1 MKLSTKF
8 SVTSKLKLLLLDMGL
23 EPIHALTHAKLPT
36 DLFNR
41 NNSTLS
47 ADEYF
52 RLWQGIDLAAG
63 DKEVALLLAEYVT
76 AEAFDTPIFASLC
89 CQNLNTAVKR
99 LSDYK
104 PLIGPMTLLVKQD
117 NSTTTLQLN
126 CAIAN
131 TKMPNVLCLSEAVF
145 FTQLARIGTREKICP
160 TSVTLPE
167 LPEKILPYQDYFGC
181 KIAQGHNLSI
191 SFSAKD
197 ASKTFLT
204 SSGSMWD
211 FFEDKL
217 NKKLADMNSNSSAAE
232 RVRATLIE
240 ALPSGEV
247 SIDIVAKKLAISKRT
262 LQRKLTAEAE
272 TFQSILLTI
281 RDDLAQHYLTQSEM
295 SLGEISY
302 LLGFKEPNSFIRAF
316 NDWNGISPSLYRN
329 QSKH

>member
-23 EPIHALTHAKLPT
+23 EPVDSLTHAKLPT

-63 DKEVALLLAEYVT
+63 DKEVALLLAQYVT

-89 CQNLNTAVKR
+89 CQNLNAAVKR

-104 PLIGPMTLLVKQD
+104 PLIGPMTLLVKQGT
-117 NSTTTLQLN
+117 SITTLQLS

-131 TKMPNVLCLSEAVF
+131 ITMPKVLCLSEAVF

-167 LPEKILPYQDYFGC
+167 LPKNILPYQKYFGC
-181 KIAQGHNLSI
+181 KIRQGHSLI
-191 SFSAKD
+191 ITFSAAD

-217 NKKLADMNSNSSAAE
+217 NKKLAEMNSNSSTAE

-240 ALPSGEV
+240 ALPSGDV

-262 LQRKLTAEAE
+262 LQRKLTDEAE
-272 TFQSILLTI
+272 TFQSILSTI
-281 RDDLAQHYLTQSEM
+281 RGELAQHYLAQPEI

-316 NDWNGISPSLYRN
+316 TDWNGISPSLYRS